1 MTQKQSTTY
10 SQVWGKET
18 QFFFAL
24 TPDKIL
30 DAVEAA
36 GIRCSGR
43 VLPLNSLENRVYE
56 VEIEVDDPSML
67 QTPSERFRIAKF
79 YRPGR
84 WTPEQILEEH
94 QFLADLV
101 EDEIP
106 AVAPIPFPDGSTL
119 RQSVETGIW
128 FCLFPKIG
136 GRAIHEL
143 DHAQLAQIGRLL
155 ARLHNVGAVR
165 QVQHR
170 TRLTPSSYGLNNLQ
184 VCLAE
189 EIIPSHLAR
198 PYEELVRRIV
208 DIISP
213 WFEKAPYQRIHG
225 DCHNG
230 NLLWGSSGP
239 FLVDFDDMVIGPP
252 VQDIWLL
259 LPGRDDDTL
268 RQRRVLLE
276 GYEQMGSFDHSTIR
290 LIEPLRTLRMIHF
303 ATWIGKRL
311 RDPAFPH
318 AFPDYGTDR
327 YWQEL
332 IQDLH
337 EQLEL
342 ITTAD
347 TELY

>member
-1 MTQKQSTTY
+1 MTQKQSAIH
-10 SQVWGKET
+10 SQAWGNQET
-18 QFFFAL
+18 RFFFAL

-36 GIRCSGR
+36 GIQCSGR

-56 VEIEVDDPSML
+56 VELEIDDPSTL
-67 QTPSERFRIAKF
+67 RTPSERFRIAKF

-84 WTPEQILEEH
+84 WTAEQILEEH

-119 RQSVETGIW
+119 KQCGETGIW

-136 GRAIHEL
+136 GRVIHEL
-143 DHAQLAQIGRLL
+143 NPAQLAQMGRLL

-165 QVQHR
+165 QCEHR
-170 TRLTPSSYGLNNLQ
+170 IHLTPSSYGHNNLQ

-189 EIIPSHLAR
+189 AIIPDHLAK
-198 PYEELVRRIV
+198 PYEELVGRILT
-208 DIISP
+208 IISP
-213 WFEKAPYQRIHG
+213 WFEEAPYQRIHG

-230 NLLWGSSGP
+230 NLLWGSNGP
-239 FLVDFDDMVIGPP
+239 FLVDFDDMVSGPP

-259 LPGRDDDTL
+259 LPGRDEDTL
-268 RQRRVLLE
+268 RQRRALLE
-276 GYEQMGSFDHSTIR
+276 GYEQMRPFDYSTLR

-311 RDPAFPH
+311 SDPAFPH
-318 AFPDYGTDR
+318 AFPDYGTER
-327 YWQEL
+327 YWREL
-332 IQDLH
+332 MQDLF
-337 EQLEL
+337 EQLDL
-342 ITTAD
+342 ITGSD
-347 TELY
+347 

>member
-1 MTQKQSTTY
+1 MTQKPSAVH
-10 SQVWGKET
+10 SRQVWGNQET

-36 GIRCSGR
+36 GIQCSGR
-43 VLPLNSLENRVYE
+43 VLQLNSLENRVYE
-56 VEIEVDDPSML
+56 VELEIDDPSTL
-67 QTPSERFRIAKF
+67 RTPSERFRIAKF

-84 WTPEQILEEH
+84 WSAGQILEEH

-106 AVAPIPFPDGSTL
+106 AVAPMPFPDGSTL
-119 RQSVETGIW
+119 QQCAETGIW

-136 GRAIHEL
+136 GRVEHEH
-143 DHAQLAQIGRLL
+143 DPSQLAQLGRLL
-155 ARLHNVGAVR
+155 ARLHNVGAAR
-165 QVQHR
+165 QAEHR
-170 TRLTPSSYGLNNLQ
+170 IRLTPTTYGYNNLQ
-184 VCLAE
+184 VCLSEKIVPA
-189 EIIPSHLAR
+189 HLAKA
-198 PYEELVRRIV
+198 YEELVGRIL
-208 DIISP
+208 DLISP
-213 WFEKAPYQRIHG
+213 LFEDAPYQRIHG

-230 NLLWGSSGP
+230 NLLWGSNGA

-259 LPGRDDDTL
+259 IPGRDEDTQQ
-268 RQRRVLLE
+268 QRRALLE
-276 GYEQMGSFDHSTIR
+276 GYEQMRSFDYTTLR

-311 RDPAFPH
+311 SDPAFPN
-318 AFPDYGTDR
+318 AFPDYGTER
-327 YWQEL
+327 YWREL
-332 IQDLH
+332 MQDLF

-342 ITTAD
+342 MTGF
-347 TELY
+347 E